1 MTKQVKLSLSIDQEV
16 VKKAKE
22 LGFNLSKVCENCLKR
37 HIQAIQNLTTQTNG
51 GTAFLGEASFG
62 KEGSAGPRGFEP
74 RISGFAGQRLN
85 PS

>member
-1 MTKQVKLSLSIDQEV
+1 MGKKRKINLSIDDEV
-16 VKKAKE
+16 IKTAKE
-22 LGFNLSKVCENCLKR
+22 LGFNLSKLCENCLKR
-37 HIQAIQNLTTQTNG
+37 HIKAIQNLTTQTNG